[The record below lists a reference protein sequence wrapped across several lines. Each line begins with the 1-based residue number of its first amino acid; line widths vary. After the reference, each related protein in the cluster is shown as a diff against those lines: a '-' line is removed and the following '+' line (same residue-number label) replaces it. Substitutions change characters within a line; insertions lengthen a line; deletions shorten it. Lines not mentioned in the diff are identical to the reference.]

1 MKVRFFSTIL
11 LAPIL
16 AGQSPEVRALDSL
29 EWRSIGPAA
38 MGGRISGIE
47 GVPGNPRIVYAATGS
62 GGLFKTVNAG
72 TTWQA
77 IFERPGRI
85 SIGDIAIDPKNPDHV
100 WVGTGEANL
109 RNSVSIGGGVYYS
122 PDGGKT
128 WQRRGLESTTTIS
141 RLAIDPR
148 DARRV
153 LVAAVGPSVRSECGP
168 RRVFDHRQWRHLAED
183 LVHRRN
189 ARRFRRGCGPVESG
203 HRFRGHVAVR
213 PKAVALR

>member
-1 MKVRFFSTIL
+1 MRFRFFSTIL

-16 AGQSPEVRALDSL
+16 AGQSPDVRALDSL

-47 GVPGNPRIVYAATGS
+47 GVAGNPRIIYAATGS

-85 SIGDIAIDPKNPDHV
+85 SIGDVAIDPKNPDHV

-109 RNSVSIGGGVYYS
+109 RNSVS
-122 PDGGKT
+122 
-128 WQRRGLESTTTIS
+128 
-141 RLAIDPR
+141 
-148 DARRV
+148 
-153 LVAAVGPSVRSECGP
+153 
-168 RRVFDHRQWRHLAED
+168 
-183 LVHRRN
+183 
-189 ARRFRRGCGPVESG
+189 
-203 HRFRGHVAVR
+203 
-213 PKAVALR
+213 